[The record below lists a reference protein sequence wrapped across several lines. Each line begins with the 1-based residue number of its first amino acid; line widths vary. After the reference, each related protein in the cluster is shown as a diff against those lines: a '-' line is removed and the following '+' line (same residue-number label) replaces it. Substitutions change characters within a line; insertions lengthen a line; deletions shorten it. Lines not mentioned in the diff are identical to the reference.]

1 MSRPLLALLLL
12 TALASRSFGADVP
25 IPTPPAVDARSYLV
39 VDYHTDKTLAA
50 LNPDA
55 RMEPASLTKLMTAYI
70 VFQKLAAGALKLNE
84 PVVVSE
90 HAWRSEGSRTFIE
103 LGKPVT
109 VEFLILG
116 MVVQSGNDATI
127 ALAERIAGTEE
138 TFAQLM
144 NSNAQRLGMTGTHF
158 ENSSGLPSPNHYT
171 TAHDM
176 ALLAIALIRDFPQ
189 FYKYFSV
196 REFEYNGIKQQ
207 NRNGLLEKDSTVD
220 GLKTG
225 HTDSAGFCLVTSS
238 LRDGMRLV
246 SVVLGSTSMKA
257 RENASA
263 ALLNYGFTF
272 YDTKLVVHGGTKL
285 ASAPVWKAATTPVDV
300 GIDKDLYITLPRS
313 QSGDIKTSVDL
324 QPRLIAPLAR
334 SADVGQLH
342 VTRAGTVARD
352 PPRASPGGGGSGRL
366 VAPPHRHHQ
375 TLVHSPWCRLV
386 PLPVCYLNG
395 EYLPLAQARVSPLD
409 RAFLFGDA
417 VYEVVPV
424 YAGRPFRLREHLDR
438 LVRSLAGIRME
449 PPLTHAAW
457 ERDPPDPHRAQRRR
471 RSIRLFPSHAGRG
484 ARPQSRLAGG
494 ARADPVRLR
503 QHARA
508 RVGGLARARRR
519 RHHGP
524 GHRAGRGA
532 TSNRPRSLQIRS

>member
-12 TALASRSFGADVP
+12 TALNFRSFGADVP

-39 VDYHTDKTLAA
+39 VDYRTDKTLAA

-84 PVVVSE
+84 PVLVSE

-109 VEFLILG
+109 VEFLVLG

-127 ALAERIAGTEE
+127 ALAERIAGTED
-138 TFAQLM
+138 TFAKLM
-144 NSNAQRLGMTGTHF
+144 
-158 ENSSGLPSPNHYT
+158 
-171 TAHDM
+171 
-176 ALLAIALIRDFPQ
+176 IRDFPQ

-238 LRDGMRLV
+238 LRDGMRIV

-263 ALLNYGFTF
+263 ALLNYAFTF
-272 YDTKLVVHGGTKL
+272 YDTKLVVRGGTKL
-285 ASAPVWKAATTPVDV
+285 ASAPVWKAASTPFDV

-313 QSGDIKTSVDL
+313 QSADIKTSVDL

-334 SADVGQLH
+334 TADVGQLH
-342 VTRAGTVARD
+342 VTAQGQSLAT
-352 PPRASPGGGGSGRL
+352 
-366 VAPPHRHHQ
+366 
-375 TLVHSPWCRLV
+375 
-386 PLPVCYLNG
+386 LPVH
-395 EYLPLAQARVSPLD
+395 PLA
-409 RAFLFGDA
+409 A
-417 VYEVVPV
+417 VDQ
-424 YAGRPFRLREHLDR
+424 GGWWRRLID
-438 LVRSLAGIRME
+438 
-449 PPLTHAAW
+449 T
-457 ERDPPDPHRAQRRR
+457 
-471 RSIRLFPSHAGRG
+471 IRLWF
-484 ARPQSRLAGG
+484 
-494 ARADPVRLR
+494 
-503 QHARA
+503 
-508 RVGGLARARRR
+508 
-519 RHHGP
+519 
-524 GHRAGRGA
+524 
-532 TSNRPRSLQIRS
+532 N